1 MRNFMVTRN
10 IISYISVFTLLVA
23 MINIV
28 LSLLVYFFLPF
39 LSEGFLNVRWEISIA
54 IVCMSIVNNRIV
66 INDLYYKR

>member
-10 IISYISVFTLLVA
+10 IISDISVFTLLVA